1 MSKLFTKT
9 TIALIFLVVVWGAS
23 WPIYKLALQYTPPLL
38 FSGLRATIGGI
49 LLGVLLFKRRDKIN
63 WNKNWKLYVISA
75 LFNTFLF
82 FGIQTVGLNYLP
94 GGLFSILVYFQPVLL
109 GLFAWIWLGEFM
121 TPLKIV
127 GLLIGFIGIVIVS
140 LDGLTFHV
148 SVIGVSLGLISAVCW
163 ALGVIF
169 VKKVSDTVDPYWMVS
184 LQSIIGGIALL
195 GTGTLF
201 EKWSDIIWNSRY
213 MVGLSYGAIFG
224 ISLTFLI
231 YYKLINEGEASK
243 VGSFTFLVPII
254 AVILGAVFLDEP
266 VTYLLIVGLILVG
279 LSILIVNYKSKEKL
293 ENTFKNNVHQI
304 KEGL

>member
-1 MSKLFTKT
+1 M
-9 TIALIFLVVVWGAS
+9 ALIFLVVVWGAS
-23 WPIYKLALQYTPPLL
+23 WPIYKLALPYTPPLL
-38 FSGLRATIGGI
+38 FAGIRTTIGGI
-49 LLGVLLFKRRDKIN
+49 LLGFLLFKRREKIN
-63 WNKNWKLYVISA
+63 WNKNWKLYVMSA
-75 LFNTFLF
+75 LLNTFLF
-82 FGIQTVGLNYLP
+82 YGIQTVGLNYLP

-121 TPLKIV
+121 TPVKIV

-140 LDGLTFHV
+140 IDGLTFHV

-169 VKKVSDTVDPYWMVS
+169 VKKVSHKVDPYWMVS

-195 GTGTLF
+195 STGTLF
-201 EKWSDIIWNSRY
+201 ENWSDIIWNNHY
-213 MVGLSYGAIFG
+213 IFGLSYGATFG
-224 ISLTFLI
+224 IPLSFLI

-254 AVILGAVFLDEP
+254 AVILGAVFLGEP

-279 LSILIVNYKSKEKL
+279 FSILIVNYKGRENL
-293 ENTFKNNVHQI
+293 ENTLKNNVHQI
-304 KEGL
+304 KESL

>member
-1 MSKLFTKT
+1 M
-9 TIALIFLVVVWGAS
+9 ALIFLVVVWGAS
-23 WPIYKLALQYTPPLL
+23 WPIYKLALPYTPPLL
-38 FSGLRATIGGI
+38 FAGIRATVGGI
-49 LLGVLLFKRRDKIN
+49 LLGVLLLKRRNKIN

-75 LFNTFLF
+75 LLNTFLF

-109 GLFAWIWLGEFM
+109 GLFAWIWLGESM

-169 VKKVSDTVDPYWMVS
+169 VKKVSHTVDPYWMVS

-195 GTGTLF
+195 STGTLF
-201 EKWSDIIWNSRY
+201 ENWSDIIWNSHY
-213 MVGLSYGAIFG
+213 IFGLSYGAIFG
-224 ISLTFLI
+224 IPLAFLI

-254 AVILGAVFLDEP
+254 AVILGAVFLGEP

-279 LSILIVNYKSKEKL
+279 LSIIIVNYRSKEKL
-293 ENTFKNNVHQI
+293 ENTIKNNLHQI
-304 KEGL
+304 KESL

>member
-1 MSKLFTKT
+1 M
-9 TIALIFLVVVWGAS
+9 V
-23 WPIYKLALQYTPPLL
+23 
-38 FSGLRATIGGI
+38 
-49 LLGVLLFKRRDKIN
+49 
-63 WNKNWKLYVISA
+63 
-75 LFNTFLF
+75 
-82 FGIQTVGLNYLP
+82 
-94 GGLFSILVYFQPVLL
+94 
-109 GLFAWIWLGEFM
+109 GEFM
-121 TPLKIV
+121 TPVKIV

-163 ALGVIF
+163 ALGVIY
-169 VKKVSDTVDPYWMVS
+169 VKKVSHQVDAYWMVS

-201 EKWSDIIWNSRY
+201 ENWSDIIWNSRY
-213 MVGLSYGAIFG
+213 MFGLSYGAIFG
-224 ISLTFLI
+224 IPLSFLI

-279 LSILIVNYKSKEKL
+279 LSILIVNYKSREKL
-293 ENTFKNNVHQI
+293 ENTIKNNVHQI
-304 KEGL
+304 KESL

>member
-1 MSKLFTKT
+1 M
-9 TIALIFLVVVWGAS
+9 ALIFLVVVWGAS
-23 WPIYKLALQYTPPLL
+23 WPIYKLALPYTPPLL
-38 FSGLRATIGGI
+38 FAGIRTTIGGI
-49 LLGVLLFKRRDKIN
+49 LLGVLLFKRREKIN
-63 WNKNWKLYVISA
+63 WNKNWKLYVMSA
-75 LFNTFLF
+75 LLNTFLF
-82 FGIQTVGLNYLP
+82 YGIQTVGLNYLP

-121 TPLKIV
+121 TPVKIV

-169 VKKVSDTVDPYWMVS
+169 VKKVSHKVDPYWMVS

-195 GTGTLF
+195 STGTLF
-201 EKWSDIIWNSRY
+201 ENWSDIIWNSHY
-213 MVGLSYGAIFG
+213 IFGLSYGAIFG
-224 ISLTFLI
+224 IPLSFLI

-279 LSILIVNYKSKEKL
+279 LSILIVNYKSRENL
-293 ENTFKNNVHQI
+293 ENTLKNNVHQI
-304 KEGL
+304 KESL

>member
-23 WPIYKLALQYTPPLL
+23 WPIYKLALPYTPPLL
-38 FSGLRATIGGI
+38 FAGIRATIGGI
-49 LLGVLLFKRRDKIN
+49 LLGVLLFKRREKIN
-63 WNKNWKLYVISA
+63 WNKNWKLYVMSA
-75 LFNTFLF
+75 LLNTFLF
-82 FGIQTVGLNYLP
+82 YGIQTVGLNYLP

-121 TPLKIV
+121 TPVKIV

-169 VKKVSDTVDPYWMVS
+169 VKKVSHKVDPYWMVS

-195 GTGTLF
+195 STGTLF
-201 EKWSDIIWNSRY
+201 ENWSDIIWNSHY
-213 MVGLSYGAIFG
+213 IFGLSYGATFG
-224 ISLTFLI
+224 IPLSFLI

-279 LSILIVNYKSKEKL
+279 LSILIVNYKSREKL
-293 ENTFKNNVHQI
+293 ENTLKNNVHQI

>member
-1 MSKLFTKT
+1 M

-148 SVIGVSLGLISAVCW
+148 SAIGVSLGLISAVCW

-201 EKWSDIIWNSRY
+201 ENWSDIIWNSRY

-293 ENTFKNNVHQI
+293 ENTLKNNVHQI

>member
-1 MSKLFTKT
+1 M
-9 TIALIFLVVVWGAS
+9 ALIFLVVVWGAS
-23 WPIYKLALQYTPPLL
+23 WPIYKLALPYTPPLL
-38 FSGLRATIGGI
+38 FAGLRATVGGI
-49 LLGVLLFKRRDKIN
+49 LLGLLLFKRRDKIN
-63 WNKNWKLYVISA
+63 WSQNWKLYVISA

-121 TPLKIV
+121 TPLKII

-148 SVIGVSLGLISAVCW
+148 SVIGVSLGLISALCW

-169 VKKVSDTVDPYWMVS
+169 VKKVSDKVDPYWMVS
-184 LQSIIGGIALL
+184 LQSIIGGLALL
-195 GTGTLF
+195 GTGTVF
-201 EKWSDIIWNSRY
+201 ENWSDIIWNSHY
-213 MVGLSYGAIFG
+213 MFGLSYGAIFG
-224 ISLTFLI
+224 IPLAFLI

-279 LSILIVNYKSKEKL
+279 LSIIIVNYRSREKL
-293 ENTFKNNVHQI
+293 ENTIKNNVHQI
-304 KEGL
+304 KESL

>member
-1 MSKLFTKT
+1 M
-9 TIALIFLVVVWGAS
+9 ALIFLVVVWGAS
-23 WPIYKLALQYTPPLL
+23 WPIYKLALPYTPPLL
-38 FSGLRATIGGI
+38 FAGLRATVGGI
-49 LLGVLLFKRRDKIN
+49 LLGILLFKQRGKIN
-63 WNKNWKLYVISA
+63 WLENWKLYVISA

-148 SVIGVSLGLISAVCW
+148 SVIGVSLGLISALCW
-163 ALGVIF
+163 AFGVVF
-169 VKKVSDTVDPYWMVS
+169 VKKVSHKVDPYWMVS
-184 LQSIIGGIALL
+184 FQSIIGGIALL
-195 GTGTLF
+195 STGTLF
-201 EKWSDIIWNSRY
+201 ENWSDIVWNSHY
-213 MVGLSYGAIFG
+213 MVGLTYGAIFG
-224 ISLTFLI
+224 IPLAFLI

-279 LSILIVNYKSKEKL
+279 LSIIIVNYRSREKL
-293 ENTFKNNVHQI
+293 ENTIKNNVHQN
-304 KEGL
+304 KESL